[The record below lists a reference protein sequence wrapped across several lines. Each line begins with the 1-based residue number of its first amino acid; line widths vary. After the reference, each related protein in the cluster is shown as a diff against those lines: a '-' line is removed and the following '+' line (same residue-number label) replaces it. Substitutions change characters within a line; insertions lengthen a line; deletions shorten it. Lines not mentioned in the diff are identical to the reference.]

1 MRITNQHG
9 LPETIIRAIED
20 DEYTK
25 GDAVLSV
32 TQLITPPRI
41 VLLQSLNADQLTVD
55 AVDRV
60 PALFGSAVHKIIEK
74 GERDIPGHIV
84 EERLFV
90 EVNGWKISGA
100 VDLQIDRGDGTWEI
114 NDYKVTSVYSVMSA
128 KPEWE
133 QQLNLYAV
141 MMRMAHGRRVSTLK
155 IIAILRDWQRK
166 QSGYSPNYPQ
176 AQIVTIDIPVW
187 DDETQERFLHDRVI
201 LHQEAKNNVD
211 SNQSPPY
218 CTDEE
223 RWLRGETWAVM
234 KEGRKSAVKLH
245 DNKEDANAAVREL
258 GESRGHYAE
267 HRPGTYTRCSGN
279 YCLVSSFCKQW
290 QDELGA
296 GSGEGAGRVPERND
310 EQGQPALQE

>member
-1 MRITNQHG
+1 MRITNKHG
-9 LPETIIRAIED
+9 LPETIIRALED
-20 DEYTK
+20 DEYSK

-41 VLLQSLNADQLTVD
+41 VLLQSLNESSLTVD
-55 AVDRV
+55 AVDRI

-74 GERDIPGHIV
+74 GERDIPGHII

-100 VDLQIDRGDGTWEI
+100 VDLQIDRGNGAWEI

-133 QQLNLYAV
+133 QQLNLYAA
-141 MMRMAHGRRVSTLK
+141 MMRQSHGRQVVSLK

-166 QSGYSPNYPQ
+166 QAEISQNYPQ
-176 AQIVTIDIPVW
+176 SQILSIDVPLWSNEVQDQFLVDRVTI
-187 DDETQERFLHDRVI
+187 
-201 LHQEAKNNVD
+201 HQDAKKAVD

-218 CTDEE
+218 CSNDE
-223 RWLRGETWAVM
+223 RWLRNESWAVM
-234 KEGRKSAVKLH
+234 KEGRKSAVKLY
-245 DNKEDANAAVREL
+245 DNKEDAEAAAGEL
-258 GESRGHYAE
+258 GAGHRVD

-279 YCLVSSFCKQW
+279 YCLVAQFCKQW
-290 QDELGA
+290 QDELSQGA
-296 GSGEGAGRVPERND
+296 GESTG
-310 EQGQPALQE
+310 